1 MEEKKKVILAGII
14 FVLLVALAIIL
25 YYFFVMERG
34 DRQPSVEKISEQ
46 AQPEASE
53 GIDTV
58 PEEEMVEPLQVDLG
72 ESDALIRDLIKGV
85 SSNPTLANWALTH
98 DLILKFVAAVDS
110 IANGQSPRAQVDF
123 FAPAEVFKVTEMN
136 GRVYVDPASY
146 DRYNAVA
153 DVFDSL
159 DTKSTVRLYKQLKL
173 VIQEAYKELGY
184 PDADFQD
191 TLKRAIAELR
201 NVPVAKDILLEKK
214 IISYAM
220 LDPQLENLSPAQKH
234 LLRMGP
240 ENVLKIQTKLREM
253 AQALGF
259 RSD

>member
-1 MEEKKKVILAGII
+1 MEENKKVMLAGII
-14 FVLLVALAIIL
+14 FVVLVALAIIL
-25 YYFFVMERG
+25 YYFFVMNRG
-34 DRQPSVEKISEQ
+34 ERQPSVEEISAQ
-46 AQPEASE
+46 AKPEVSE

-72 ESDALIRDLIKGV
+72 ESDAVIRDMIKGI
-85 SSNPTLANWALTH
+85 STNPTLANWALTK

-123 FAPAEVFKVTEMN
+123 FTPTEGFKVTERN
-136 GRVYVDPASY
+136 GSLYVDPSSY
-146 DRYNAVA
+146 ERYNAVA

-159 DTKSTVRLYKQLKL
+159 DTKSTVRLYKQLKP

-184 PDADFQD
+184 PDVDFQD
-191 TLKRAIAELR
+191 SLKRAIAELR
-201 NVPVAKDILLEKK
+201 KVPVAKDILLERK
-214 IISYAM
+214 IITYAM

-259 RSD
+259 GTA